1 MPYLLLLLVA
11 LFFAGNFIVSRGI
24 QDLVPPL
31 SLSFWRWALAFVF
44 LLPFAIRPFLR
55 QQDLIRTNWK
65 IIGALGFLGV
75 TCFSTFVYIALYST
89 TVTNAV
95 LINATNPVLIVVFSW
110 IGFRER
116 PSPLQMLGIALSF
129 FGILWIISRENPA
142 SLLALHF
149 SGGDL
154 WILAAA
160 AAWALYTILLR
171 FYPAGLSQAAFLMA
185 IFMAGLVFLIPLYLW
200 EIQARAPMILNR
212 ASVGGMLY
220 LGIFPSILAYVFWN
234 KAVGAVGANTA
245 GVFNYL
251 IPVFG
256 ILLAFI
262 FFNERLQPYHVPG
275 ILLISFGIF
284 LTTYFG
290 RKTRPGK
297 V

>member
-1 MPYLLLLLVA
+1 
-11 LFFAGNFIVSRGI
+11 
-24 QDLVPPL
+24 
-31 SLSFWRWALAFVF
+31 
-44 LLPFAIRPFLR
+44 
-55 QQDLIRTNWK
+55 
-65 IIGALGFLGV
+65 
-75 TCFSTFVYIALYST
+75 
-89 TVTNAV
+89 
-95 LINATNPVLIVVFSW
+95 
-110 IGFRER
+110 
-116 PSPLQMLGIALSF
+116 
-129 FGILWIISRENPA
+129 
-142 SLLALHF
+142 
-149 SGGDL
+149 
-154 WILAAA
+154 
-160 AAWALYTILLR
+160 
-171 FYPAGLSQAAFLMA
+171 
-185 IFMAGLVFLIPLYLW
+185 
-200 EIQARAPMILNR
+200 MILNR

-220 LGIFPSILAYVFWN
+220 LGIFPSILAYIFWN